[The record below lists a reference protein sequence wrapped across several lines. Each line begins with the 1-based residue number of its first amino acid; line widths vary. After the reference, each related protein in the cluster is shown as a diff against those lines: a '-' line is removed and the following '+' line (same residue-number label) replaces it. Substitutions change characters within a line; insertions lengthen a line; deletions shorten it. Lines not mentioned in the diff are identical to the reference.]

1 MAGVQDR
8 YLQSHET
15 AQKLIAVLK
24 ENKPLEQSGFDE
36 SLFHLLSAGLSQII
50 QLNETQ
56 AGVIGKLLPAA
67 GTFTNEELEAVEG
80 EMTQTKA
87 VLNEISLSLLTT
99 QKKTAGQDE
108 ISSNKDNIVEFY
120 DYKSPDYT
128 MTKVKDSELRP
139 VQSFSGIPETGVSID
154 ITMGS
159 SHEKKTVKKG
169 DIVH

>member
-56 AGVIGKLLPAA
+56 AGVIGKLL
-67 GTFTNEELEAVEG
+67 E
-80 EMTQTKA
+80 
-87 VLNEISLSLLTT
+87 
-99 QKKTAGQDE
+99 
-108 ISSNKDNIVEFY
+108 
-120 DYKSPDYT
+120 
-128 MTKVKDSELRP
+128 
-139 VQSFSGIPETGVSID
+139 
-154 ITMGS
+154 
-159 SHEKKTVKKG
+159 
-169 DIVH
+169 